1 MDSSIL
7 VELARD
13 EPAFFIPTEFVPL
26 RIDIE
31 IERVMPLYFVAT
43 VRDKVVIA
51 WS

>member
-26 RIDIE
+26 QID